1 MMKALVFNNIK
12 DLEYKEVP
20 DVELKQGEVLIKIK
34 ACGICSS
41 DLDRYNFSG
50 AYHYPIILGHEMSG
64 EIVACANDIDTN
76 YIGKRAVIFPLLPCK
91 QCENCKNGDYAQCVN
106 YDYFGSR
113 RDGGFREYIAVPLWN
128 IKVFDNSIEFS
139 TAALAE
145 PASVAWHCV
154 SKISNKSDKNILI
167 IGSGT
172 IGILIALWSKMKGL
186 EPWFISRNESKTQF
200 LKSFGLNNIISN
212 NTDKKF
218 DTVIEC
224 VGSNESYIQ
233 AIDFAKTK
241 GQIILV
247 GNPKSDMTLPRKS
260 YWKILRQE
268 LNITG
273 IWNSI
278 YEKDWEAVL
287 NNISKI
293 PAQKLITHKFELKDG
308 IKAFETMSDS
318 KQFKIKGMFV
328 IE

>member
-12 DLEYKEVP
+12 NLEYKEVP
-20 DVELKQGEVLIKIK
+20 DIKVEQGEVLVKIK

-50 AYHYPIILGHEMSG
+50 AYHYPIILGHEMAG
-64 EIVACANDIDTN
+64 EIVACASDVDKD

-91 QCENCKNGDYAQCVN
+91 QCENCNNGDYAQCNN

-113 RDGGFREYIAVPLWN
+113 RDGGFGEYIAVPIWN
-128 IKVFDNSIEFS
+128 IKVFENTIPYS
-139 TAALAE
+139 TAALTE

-154 SKISNKSDKNILI
+154 SKILQNKDKNILI

-172 IGILIALWSKMKGL
+172 IGILIALWAKMKNFD
-186 EPWFISRNESKTQF
+186 PWFISRNETKTKF
-200 LKSFGLNNIISN
+200 LNSFGIDNIISN
-212 NTDKKF
+212 DTNKKF

-233 AIDFAKTK
+233 AIDFVKTK
-241 GQIILV
+241 GQVILV
-247 GNPKSDMTLPRKS
+247 GNPKSDMTLPRKL

-278 YEKDWEAVL
+278 YESDWVSVL

-293 PAQKLITHKFELKDG
+293 PAEKLITHKFELKDG
-308 IKAFETMSDS
+308 TKAFETLSDS
-318 KQFKIKGMFV
+318 KQFKIKGMFI